1 VRYFK
6 TLAIAAFFLSLLLNF
21 QLWGEQSAHV
31 AFLNGETVGPLG
43 RIHLSL
49 AHWISKLWIV
59 TVPLAVTG
67 AVLVAKRRAKQ
78 GPTQGEPVPSWPV
91 PDPANEEGYVRS
103 CSEAVFS
110 EEKEERTF
118 RSDPAFQGVLDPL
131 NSQQYAA
138 AIKAA
143 ESLLSRFSDF
153 DLPYKWLASAYRST
167 NQLQQS
173 HDVLVRGLAR
183 AKRKAVLLTDMGE
196 TEWRMGNIHQAV
208 YCWCQALHCLSSN
221 PIDYNAYLLLSYV
234 AKGCGLGEAEQHLL
248 GRVDAM
254 RGGEIRLD
262 PSTADRLT
270 ALVRSKK
277 DSAMSR
283 AVQDIDAEYFRTT

>member
-208 YCWCQALHCLSSN
+208 YCWCQALHYTSLSLIE
-221 PIDYNAYLLLSYV
+221 P
-234 AKGCGLGEAEQHLL
+234 H
-248 GRVDAM
+248 
-254 RGGEIRLD
+254 
-262 PSTADRLT
+262 
-270 ALVRSKK
+270 
-277 DSAMSR
+277 
-283 AVQDIDAEYFRTT
+283 